1 MMAQY
6 TGVAVSPGRVIGT
19 IRSMAPPVAEPPSGD
34 TLPEGSDRATEAERI
49 PAAAAAVQGTLTRLA
64 ERAAGEGKK
73 ILEATAQMAADPS
86 LTQTAQGFVLTA
98 GKSPERAVWE
108 AGDQVATMLEGLGG
122 YMAERATDVRDV
134 RARIVAELRGE
145 QAPGIPEGEEPFVL
159 TAIDLAPADTA
170 TLDPARVIAL
180 VTSDGGPQS
189 HTAILARQLGLPAIV
204 AAKDIHEFADGTE
217 VFVDAGFGTVTDDV
231 TDEHHR
237 LAAAWTEQQKNP
249 LTYEGGG
256 GVLADGTRVQLLAN
270 IGGAKDAEKAAAANA
285 DGVGLFRTEF
295 LFLDREDE
303 PSVEEQTKAYVETF
317 AHLPGKKIVVRTIDA
332 GADKPLPFLTDADE
346 PNPALG
352 VRAYRTSWEK
362 RSVLT
367 NQLDAIAA
375 AAKQSEAKP
384 WVMAPMIATIDETED
399 FVAMC
404 RERGLE
410 PAGIMVETPAAAITA
425 DRHLAACDFA
435 SIGTNDLT
443 QYTMAAD
450 RQLGSLAHLNT
461 PWQPSVL
468 ALVKATCDGARTA
481 GGDPEAFGES
491 ANKPVGVCGEA
502 AGAPGIAV
510 VLVGLGVNSL
520 SMTPRSLPVVAKVL
534 STVTLA
540 QAQELAAK
548 AVAARTAE
556 DAISV
561 VRAGLPILG
570 ELGL

>member
-1 MMAQY
+1 MAQY

-19 IRSMAPPVAEPPSGD
+19 IREMAPPVAEPSAEEV
-34 TLPEGSDRATEAERI
+34 LPEGADRGAESERI
-49 PAAAAAVQGTLTRLA
+49 PAAASAVQATLTRLA
-64 ERAAGEGKK
+64 ERATGDGRN
-73 ILEATAQMAADPS
+73 ILQATAQMAADPS
-86 LTQTAQGFVLTA
+86 LTQTAQGFVVSGGKTA
-98 GKSPERAVWE
+98 ERAVWE
-108 AGDQVATMLEGLGG
+108 AGDQVASMLEGLGG

-145 QAPGIPEGEEPFVL
+145 QAPGIPEVDEPFVL

-170 TLDPARVIAL
+170 TLDPERVIAL
-180 VTSDGGPQS
+180 ITSDGGPQS

-204 AAKDIHEFADGTE
+204 AAKSIHEFSDGTE
-217 VFVDAGFGTVTDDV
+217 VFVDAGLGTITDEV

-237 LAAAWTEQQKNP
+237 FAEAWAELQRNP

-256 GVLADGTRVQLLAN
+256 GVLQDGTRVQLLAN
-270 IGGAKDAEKAAAANA
+270 IGGAQDAEKAAAANA

-303 PSVEEQTKAYVETF
+303 PSVEEQTAAYVETF
-317 AHLPGKKIVVRTIDA
+317 AHLPGKKVVVRTIDA

-375 AAKQSEAKP
+375 AAKTSEATP
-384 WVMAPMIATIDETED
+384 WVMAPMIATVTETED
-399 FVAMC
+399 FVALC

-425 DRHLAACDFA
+425 DRHLTACDFA

-450 RQLGSLAHLNT
+450 RQLGSLAHLNN

-468 ALVKATCDGARTA
+468 ALVKATCDGARVA

-502 AGAPGIAV
+502 AGDPGLAV

-520 SMTPRSLPVVAKVL
+520 SMTPRSLPAVAKVL
-534 STVTLA
+534 STVTLE

-556 DAISV
+556 DAISA

>member
-1 MMAQY
+1 MSQY
-6 TGVAVSPGRVIGT
+6 TGVAVSPGRVVGT
-19 IRSMAPPVAEPPSGD
+19 IRTMAPPVAEPPADEKVPDGID
-34 TLPEGSDRATEAERI
+34 PTVEAERI
-49 PAAAAAVQGTLTRLA
+49 PGAAAAVQQSLTRLA
-64 ERAAGEGKK
+64 ERAKGEGRT

-86 LTQTAQGFVLTA
+86 LTQTAQGLVLTG
-98 GKSPERAVWE
+98 GKSAARAVWE
-108 AGDQVATMLEGLGG
+108 AGDQVANMLEGLGG

-134 RARIVAELRGE
+134 RGRIVAELRGE
-145 QAPGIPEGEEPFVL
+145 QAPGIPEVEEPFIL

-170 TLDPARVIAL
+170 TLDPDRVLAL

-204 AAKDIHEFADGTE
+204 AARGIHAFPDGTE
-217 VFVDAGFGTVTDDV
+217 VFVDAGLGTITDEVTE
-231 TDEHHR
+231 EHHR
-237 LAAAWTEQQKNP
+237 FAEAWVELQKNP

-256 GVLADGTRVQLLAN
+256 AVLTDGTKVQLLAN
-270 IGGAKDAEKAAAANA
+270 IGNAQDAEKAAAAHA

-303 PSVEEQTKAYVETF
+303 PSVDEQTTAYAGVF
-317 AHLPGKKIVVRTIDA
+317 SHFPGKKVVVRTIDA

-375 AAKQSEAKP
+375 AAKASEATV
-384 WVMAPMIATIDETED
+384 WVMAPMISTVEDTED
-399 FVAMC
+399 FASMC
-404 RERGLE
+404 RERDLA
-410 PAGIMVETPAAAITA
+410 PAGIMVETPSAAITA
-425 DRHLAACDFA
+425 DRQLAECDFA

-450 RQLGSLAHLNT
+450 RQLGSLAHLNN
-461 PWQPSVL
+461 PWQPAVL
-468 ALVKATCDGARTA
+468 ALVQATCTGARRA
-481 GGDPEAFGES
+481 GGDPEAFGAK

-502 AGAPGIAV
+502 AGDPGLAV

-520 SMTPRSLPVVAKVL
+520 SMTPRSLPTVAKVL
-534 STVTLA
+534 STVTLD
-540 QAQELAAK
+540 QAKELAAK

-556 DAISV
+556 EGRGA

>member
-1 MMAQY
+1 MAQY

-19 IRSMAPPVAEPPSGD
+19 IRTMAPPVAEPP
-34 TLPEGSDRATEAERI
+34 AEAVLAAGADAQAESERI
-49 PAAAAAVQGTLTRLA
+49 PAAAAAVQATLTRLA
-64 ERAAGEGKK
+64 ERASGEGKK

-86 LTQTAQGFVLTA
+86 LTQTAQGLVLSG
-98 GKSPERAVWE
+98 GKSAERAVWE
-108 AGDQVATMLEGLGG
+108 AGDQVASMLEGLGG

-145 QAPGIPEGEEPFVL
+145 QAPGIPEVDEPFVL

-170 TLDPARVIAL
+170 TLDPERVIAL

-204 AAKDIHEFADGTE
+204 AAKGIHEFSDGTE
-217 VFVDAGFGTVTDDV
+217 VFIDAGLGTI
-231 TDEHHR
+231 TDEVTEEHQR
-237 LAAAWTEQQKNP
+237 YAEAWAELQRHP
-249 LTYEGGG
+249 LTYGGGG

-270 IGGAKDAEKAAAANA
+270 IGGAADAEKAAAAHA

-303 PSVEEQTKAYVETF
+303 PDVEEQTAAYEAAF
-317 AHLPGKKIVVRTIDA
+317 AHFPGKKVVVRTIDA

-375 AAKQSEAKP
+375 AARTTEAKP
-384 WVMAPMIATIDETED
+384 WVMAPMIATVDETED
-399 FVAMC
+399 FVALC
-404 RERGLE
+404 RERDLA
-410 PAGIMVETPAAAITA
+410 PAGIMVETPSAAIIA
-425 DRHLAACDFA
+425 DRHLTECDFA

-450 RQLGSLAHLNT
+450 RQLGSLAHLNS
-461 PWQPSVL
+461 PWQPAVL

-481 GGDPEAFGES
+481 GGDPDAFGES
-491 ANKPVGVCGEA
+491 ANRPVGVCGEA
-502 AGAPGIAV
+502 AGDPGLAV

-520 SMTPRSLPVVAKVL
+520 SMTPRSLPAVAKVL
-534 STVTLA
+534 STVTLE
-540 QAQELAAK
+540 QAKDLAAQ
-548 AVAARTAE
+548 VLAARTSE
-556 DAISV
+556 DAVSIA
-561 VRAGLPILG
+561 RANLPILG

>member
-1 MMAQY
+1 MAQY
-6 TGVAVSPGRVIGT
+6 TGVAVSPGRVVGT
-19 IRSMAPPVAEPPSGD
+19 IRTMAPPVTEPAAD
-34 TLPEGSDRATEAERI
+34 QTAPEGVAPETEAERI
-49 PAAAAAVQGTLTRLA
+49 PVAAAAVQETLTRMA
-64 ERAAGEGKK
+64 ERATGGGKA

-86 LTQTAQGFVLTA
+86 LAHTAKGLVLSS
-98 GKSPERAVWE
+98 GKSAERAVWE
-108 AGDQVATMLEGLGG
+108 AGDQVASMLEGLGG

-145 QAPGIPEGEEPFVL
+145 QAPGIPDLDEPFIL
-159 TAIDLAPADTA
+159 TAVDLAPADTA
-170 TLDPARVIAL
+170 TLDPTRVIAL

-204 AAKDIHEFADGTE
+204 ACKGIHEFADGTE
-217 VFVDAGFGTVTDDV
+217 VFVDSGYGTVTDEV
-231 TDEHHR
+231 TEEHHR
-237 LAAAWTEQQKNP
+237 LAEAWTELQKNP

-270 IGGAKDAEKAAAANA
+270 IGGAKDAEKAHAANA

-303 PSVEEQTKAYVETF
+303 PSVEEQTTAYAEVF
-317 AHLPGKKIVVRTIDA
+317 AHFPGKKVVVRTIDA
-332 GADKPLPFLTDADE
+332 GADKPLPFLTDSDE

-352 VRAYRTSWEK
+352 VRAYRTSWDK

-375 AAKQSEAKP
+375 AAKQSDATP
-384 WVMAPMIATIDETED
+384 WVMAPMIATVDETED
-399 FVAMC
+399 FAALC
-404 RERGLE
+404 AERDLS
-410 PAGIMVETPAAAITA
+410 PAGIMVETPSAALIA
-425 DRHLAACDFA
+425 DRQLSACDFV

-450 RQLGSLAHLNT
+450 RQLGSLAHLNN
-461 PWQPSVL
+461 PWQPAVL
-468 ALVKATCDGARTA
+468 ALVAITCTGARTA
-481 GGDPEAFGES
+481 GGDPESFGEK
-491 ANKPVGVCGEA
+491 AAKPVGVCGEA
-502 AGAPGIAV
+502 AGDPGLAV

-520 SMTPRSLPVVAKVL
+520 SMTPRSLPAVAKVL
-534 STVTLA
+534 STVTLE
-540 QAQELAAK
+540 QAKELAAA

-556 DAISV
+556 EARDL

>member
-1 MMAQY
+1 MAQY

-19 IRSMAPPVAEPPSGD
+19 IRSMAPPVAEPPASEKIS
-34 TLPEGSDRATEAERI
+34 EGAAPAVEAERI
-49 PAAAAAVQGTLTRLA
+49 PVAAAAVQEALTRLA
-64 ERAAGEGKK
+64 ERAPGDGKK

-86 LTQTAQGFVLTA
+86 LTQTAQGLVLSG
-98 GKSPERAVWE
+98 GKSPARAVWE

-145 QAPGIPEGEEPFVL
+145 QAPGIPDVAEPFVL

-170 TLDPARVIAL
+170 TLDPTRVIAL
-180 VTSDGGPQS
+180 ITSDGGPQS

-204 AAKDIHEFADGTE
+204 AAKSIHEFTDGTE
-217 VFVDAGFGTVTDDV
+217 VFVDAGLGTITDEVTE
-231 TDEHHR
+231 EHHR
-237 LAAAWTEQQKNP
+237 FAEAWAELQKNP

-270 IGGAKDAEKAAAANA
+270 IGGAVDAEKAAAAHA

-303 PSVEEQTKAYVETF
+303 PSVQEQTTAYVEAF
-317 AHLPGKKIVVRTIDA
+317 AHLSGKKVVVRTIDA

-375 AAKQSEAKP
+375 AAEQSEATP
-384 WVMAPMIATIDETED
+384 WVMAPMIATVTETED
-399 FVAMC
+399 FAALC
-404 RERGLE
+404 RERNLR
-410 PAGIMVETPAAAITA
+410 PAGIMVETPSAAITA

-450 RQLGSLAHLNT
+450 RQLGSLAHLNN
-461 PWQPSVL
+461 PWQPAVL
-468 ALVKATCDGARTA
+468 SLVKATCDGARAA
-481 GGDPEAFGES
+481 GGDPEAFGEK
-491 ANKPVGVCGEA
+491 AAKPVGVCGEA
-502 AGAPGIAV
+502 AGDPGLAV

-520 SMTPRSLPVVAKVL
+520 SMTPRSLPAVAKVL
-534 STVTLA
+534 STVTLEQA
-540 QAQELAAK
+540 QALAAQ
-548 AVAARTAE
+548 AVGARTAE
-556 DAISV
+556 EAMHA
-561 VRAGLPILG
+561 VRAGLPVLG

>member
-1 MMAQY
+1 MSQY

-19 IRSMAPPVAEPPSGD
+19 IRSMAPPVAEPPVD
-34 TLPEGSDRATEAERI
+34 ETLPAGADPAAEAARI
-49 PAAAAAVQGTLTRLA
+49 PAAAAAVQATLNRLA
-64 ERAAGEGKK
+64 ERASGEGRK
-73 ILEATAQMAADPS
+73 ILQATAQMAADPALS
-86 LTQTAQGFVLTA
+86 QTAHGFVVSG
-98 GKSPERAVWE
+98 GKSPARAVWE
-108 AGDQVATMLEGLGG
+108 AGDQVASMLEGLGG

-145 QAPGIPEGEEPFVL
+145 QPPGIPETEEPFVL

-170 TLDPARVIAL
+170 TLDPSRVLAL
-180 VTSDGGPQS
+180 ITSDGGPQS

-204 AAKDIHEFADGTE
+204 AAKGIHQFPDGTE
-217 VFVDAGFGTVTDDV
+217 VFVDAGLGTITDEVTE
-231 TDEHHR
+231 EHHR
-237 LAAAWTEQQKNP
+237 FAEAWTELQNNP

-270 IGGAKDAEKAAAANA
+270 IGSAADAEKAAAAHA

-303 PSVEEQTKAYVETF
+303 PSIEEQTAAYAAAF
-317 AHLPGKKIVVRTIDA
+317 AHFPGKKVVVRTIDA

-362 RSVLT
+362 PSVLSH
-367 NQLDAIAA
+367 QLDAIAA
-375 AAKQSEAKP
+375 AAELSEARP
-384 WVMAPMIATIDETED
+384 WVMAPMIATAPETED
-399 FVAMC
+399 FVAQC

-450 RQLGSLAHLNT
+450 RQLGSLAHLNN
-461 PWQPSVL
+461 PWQPAVL
-468 ALVKATCDGARTA
+468 ALVKATCEGARAA
-481 GGDPEAFGES
+481 GGDPESFGES

-502 AGAPGIAV
+502 AGDPGLAV

-520 SMTPRSLPVVAKVL
+520 SMTPRSLPAVATVL

-540 QAQELAAK
+540 QAKDLAAQ

-556 DAISV
+556 DASNA